1 VADMFSPLLAK
12 QHPVIP
18 LVTNI
23 DAAFVVPK
31 YLIAQ
36 FSNKKITVAP
46 FNSGN
51 HSYKLE
57 ICIKNAKSIFI
68 FLKYIYLFLAI
79 LHKHF

>member
-1 VADMFSPLLAK
+1 MFSPLLAK

-36 FSNKKITVAP
+36 FSNKKNNCGP
-46 FNSGN
+46 F
-51 HSYKLE
+51 
-57 ICIKNAKSIFI
+57 
-68 FLKYIYLFLAI
+68 
-79 LHKHF
+79 